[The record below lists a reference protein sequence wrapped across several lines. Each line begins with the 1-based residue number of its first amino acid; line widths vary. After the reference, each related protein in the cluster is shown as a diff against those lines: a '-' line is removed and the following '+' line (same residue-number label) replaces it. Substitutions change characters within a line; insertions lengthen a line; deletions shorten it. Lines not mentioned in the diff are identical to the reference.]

1 MDLPAASSPLPS
13 RDFARLYAEQFRF
26 VWSLTA
32 RLGVPPAQRED
43 VAQEVWL
50 AVHRRLHTLRVD
62 ASPRGWVA
70 AITRKIAS
78 RHHRT
83 LHRAERKLAALAEVF
98 DEGRGANGER
108 DSFAIVDDA
117 LSRMD
122 PAQAEVFLLAHVE
135 ELTGPEIAEAV
146 GAPLNTVYSRLRLA
160 RARLCEFLAMVEAEE
175 REIVEAIRR
184 RDAPP
189 REASAR
195 VWLAIAGGLG
205 KGAAPVV
212 ALATGTKLA
221 IVSATAATTILLVLG
236 VGAAATDPEPT
247 ASPLVAAARAPVIPE
262 PVRAPAAAMTA
273 TTRAA
278 APPSAAPV
286 QRPSAPRTVAPAEAP
301 SAPPVDTLVEETRIV
316 GDARRALAKGDARE
330 ALALLDDHATK
341 FPKGTMAVD
350 ARALRVR
357 SLCAIGRVDDA
368 RATAKALVDEHPESP
383 SAVGVRDACDAK

>member
-1 MDLPAASSPLPS
+1 MDLPVASSPLSS
-13 RDFARLYAEQFRF
+13 RDFARLYAEHFRF

-32 RLGVPPAQRED
+32 RLGVPTAQRED

-83 LHRAERKLAALAEVF
+83 VHRTERKLAALAEVV
-98 DEGRGANGER
+98 DERRGADGER

-117 LSRMD
+117 LARMD
-122 PAQAEVFLLAHVE
+122 PAQCEVFLLAHVE

-175 REIVEAIRR
+175 REIVDAIRR

-189 REASAR
+189 CDASAR
-195 VWLAIAGGLG
+195 VWIAIASGLG
-205 KGAAPVV
+205 ETAAPAVS
-212 ALATGTKLA
+212 LTIGTKLA
-221 IVSATAATTILLVLG
+221 IVSATAATTVLLVLG
-236 VGAAATDPEPT
+236 VGAAATDPEPAAT
-247 ASPLVAAARAPVIPE
+247 PIVTSASAPTVIE
-262 PVRAPAAAMTA
+262 PVRAPAAAMA
-273 TTRAA
+273 TLEAPRAV
-278 APPSAAPV
+278 APATPVPV
-286 QRPSAPRTVAPAEAP
+286 QRPARSVAPTQAP
-301 SAPPVDTLVEETRIV
+301 SAAPVDTLVEETRLV

-341 FPKGTMAVD
+341 FPKGTMTVD

-357 SLCAIGRVDDA
+357 SLCAIGRTDDA
-368 RATAKALVDEHPESP
+368 RAAATVLLHEHPESP

>member
-1 MDLPAASSPLPS
+1 MDLPVASSPSGS
-13 RDFARLYAEQFRF
+13 REFAQLYAEQFRF

-32 RLGVPPAQRED
+32 RLGVPAAQRED

-70 AITRKIAS
+70 AITRKIAA

-83 LHRAERKLAALAEVF
+83 VHRAERKLAALAEVV
-98 DEGRGANGER
+98 DERRGADGER

-117 LSRMD
+117 LARMD

-195 VWLAIAGGLG
+195 VWLALAGGLG
-205 KGAAPVV
+205 ETAVP
-212 ALATGTKLA
+212 LATIGLGTKLA
-221 IVSATAATTILLVLG
+221 IVSATAATTVLLVVG
-236 VGAAATDPEPT
+236 IGAAATDPPQT
-247 ASPLVAAARAPVIPE
+247 ATTTIATPSSTSPSVPVAAVRMPSAVIPE
-262 PVRAPAAAMTA
+262 APAPASIEAPTRAPSPRSTA
-273 TTRAA
+273 RIET
-278 APPSAAPV
+278 PS
-286 QRPSAPRTVAPAEAP
+286 SAPA
-301 SAPPVDTLVEETRIV
+301 DTLVEETRIV
-316 GDARRALAKGDARE
+316 GEARRALAKGDARE
-330 ALALLDDHATK
+330 ALALLDDHATR
-341 FPKGTMAVD
+341 FPKGTMIVD

-357 SLCAIGRVDDA
+357 SLCAIGRTDDA
-368 RATAKALVDEHPESP
+368 RAAATALAAEFPESP